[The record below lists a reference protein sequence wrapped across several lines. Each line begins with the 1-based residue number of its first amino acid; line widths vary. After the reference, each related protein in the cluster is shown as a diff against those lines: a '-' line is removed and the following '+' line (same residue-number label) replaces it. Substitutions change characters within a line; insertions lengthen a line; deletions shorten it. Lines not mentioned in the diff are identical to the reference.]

1 MIEDIKNLA
10 DILKFLDYLTEN
22 SVKFTIRQDRSDSLM
37 VTFTV
42 IFFRVEVDF
51 FVDHI
56 EYSYFTTVK
65 VFYCNVVCSR
75 VGINADTCVC
85 DRLVYTGRCNCAI
98 YSVKNCIG
106 NHRRIGI
113 EINVAGVPDLGGW
126 CKARIEFYRK
136 TNCAMAGNF
145 VV

>member
-56 EYSYFTTVK
+56 EYS
-65 VFYCNVVCSR
+65 
-75 VGINADTCVC
+75 
-85 DRLVYTGRCNCAI
+85 
-98 YSVKNCIG
+98 
-106 NHRRIGI
+106 
-113 EINVAGVPDLGGW
+113 
-126 CKARIEFYRK
+126 
-136 TNCAMAGNF
+136 
-145 VV
+145 